1 MLRWILVS
9 ISLVAVISG
18 LPQESRIY
26 WFSFIFPFVFAKWT
40 YFSLSLGNGKMQSK
54 ENITFDDCQGELV
67 VGNSEYCE
75 YSCEEI

>member
-1 MLRWILVS
+1 
-9 ISLVAVISG
+9 
-18 LPQESRIY
+18 
-26 WFSFIFPFVFAKWT
+26 
-40 YFSLSLGNGKMQSK
+40 MQSK